1 MNREPS
7 FLECRKQLV
16 AGTALASLALTGCGN
31 DNQQSRYKACDK
43 FGVVAQNRWAP
54 VGAPVR
60 SEPSVL
66 APKVA
71 PGFAGNEIVA
81 VDGWAHTSAAYPNNT
96 PPFNNDLWF
105 HLANREGWVTFAAV
119 RGAATLLDPTGQANG
134 GQPAPTP
141 ANCQEVYQH

>member
-43 FGVVAQNRWAP
+43 FGVVAQNR
-54 VGAPVR
+54 
-60 SEPSVL
+60 
-66 APKVA
+66 
-71 PGFAGNEIVA
+71 
-81 VDGWAHTSAAYPNNT
+81 WAHTSAAYPNNT